1 MAELDA
7 WLDDQEQRLEQT
19 TSITAAN
26 TSIESVEKAMA
37 NQADIERAVEDARQ
51 RFEAIK
57 RQTVV
62 ETLKFEMLKFMTKRG
77 ESSNVG
83 DQPFSNARIAEIQRR
98 ETSKLNRNR

>member
-7 WLDDQEQRLEQT
+7 WLDDQEQRLELT
-19 TSITAAN
+19 TNITTENASLA
-26 TSIESVEKAMA
+26 SVEQAIA
-37 NQADIERAVEDARQ
+37 NQTDIEKAIEDARQ

-57 RQTVV
+57 RKTLV

-77 ESSNVG
+77 ESSTTG
-83 DQPFSNARIAEIQRR
+83 DQPFSNERIAEIHRR

>member
-1 MAELDA
+1 MTELDV

-19 TSITAAN
+19 TNLTVAN
-26 TSIESVEKAMA
+26 TSLASIEKAIA
-37 NQADIERAVEDARQ
+37 NHTDIEKAVEDARQ

-57 RQTVV
+57 RQTLV
-62 ETLKFEMLKFMTKRG
+62 ETLKFEMFKLMAKRG
-77 ESSNVG
+77 EGSNVG